1 MLNDFSEIGLSVVK
15 NLNTR
20 ILNISLQKLAE
31 NDTAILPPNDYIP
44 KIWENRWY
52 NDETIAGYSKG
63 DLVWKWTM
71 DSDSFIEN
79 FAGLIQDYAN
89 NNQRLSSYFQQSASD
104 WSLEKDKYTNVISG
118 YSENAGTTKHPVYR

>member
-52 NDETIAGYSKG
+52 NDDTIAGYSKG

-71 DSDSFIEN
+71 DNDSFIAN
-79 FAGLIQDYAN
+79 FAGLIQDYASK
-89 NNQRLSSYFQQSASD
+89 NQRLSAYFKQLPSS
-104 WSLEKDKYTNVISG
+104 WSTEKAKY
-118 YSENAGTTKHPVYR
+118 

>member
-44 KIWENRWY
+44 KIWENRW
-52 NDETIAGYSKG
+52 
-63 DLVWKWTM
+63 
-71 DSDSFIEN
+71 
-79 FAGLIQDYAN
+79 
-89 NNQRLSSYFQQSASD
+89 
-104 WSLEKDKYTNVISG
+104 
-118 YSENAGTTKHPVYR
+118 